1 LTYPFEKEEWMSPKW
16 TCISLTLYVV
26 PTFLSFYALLVMY
39 SLGLSILLGI
49 FSWLV
54 TLGIRSSNSR
64 TGEVFLIASAL
75 LSALRVMALFFMMM
89 FAVIGAG
96 IAGE

>member
-1 LTYPFEKEEWMSPKW
+1 MSPKS
-16 TCISLTLYVV
+16 TCISVILYAI
-26 PTFLSFYALLVMY
+26 PSFLGFYALLVMY

-75 LSALRVMALFFMMM
+75 LSALWVMALLFLMM